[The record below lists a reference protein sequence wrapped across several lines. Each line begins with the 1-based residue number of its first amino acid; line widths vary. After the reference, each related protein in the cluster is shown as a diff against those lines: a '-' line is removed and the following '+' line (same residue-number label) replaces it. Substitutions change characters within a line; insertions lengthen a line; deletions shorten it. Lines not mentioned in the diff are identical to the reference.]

1 MLDTQSKQAVDAEA
15 AFARNV
21 DGHDS
26 TPMPNR
32 HGDLQ
37 GSLRQIDID
46 LLRPGHYQPRHDFAP
61 EALAE
66 LASSIQA
73 EGVLQPILVRPL
85 PGTVPL
91 CYEIIAGERRW
102 RAAQSAGM
110 HQIPALVRS
119 MDDRSTLI
127 QALVENLQRENLNP
141 VETAQGVE
149 RLIKEFQLTQQEAA
163 RSLGRSR
170 DAISHLLRILKLEAG
185 VLAELAQGRISVG
198 HAKRLVGLPQPMQQ
212 QLATEVMRKD
222 LSVRARER
230 RIRALNKETE
240 PQSTA
245 GARRDPDI
253 VRLEQRVG
261 EIVGAETRID
271 YEPGR
276 GQGRIAFTFH
286 SLEALE
292 GILDRLGYRG

>member
-1 MLDTQSKQAVDAEA
+1 MLDTQSKQAVDVETS
-15 AFARNV
+15 FACNV

-46 LLRPGHYQPRHDFAP
+46 LVRPGRYQPRHDFVP

-66 LASSIQA
+66 LAASIRA

-85 PGTVPL
+85 PGTAPVR
-91 CYEIIAGERRW
+91 YEIIAGERRW
-102 RAAQSAGM
+102 RAAQSAGL
-110 HQIPALVRS
+110 HQIPALVRP

-127 QALVENLQRENLNP
+127 QALVENLQREDLNP
-141 VETAQGVE
+141 LDTARGIA
-149 RLIKEFQLTQQEAA
+149 RLIEEFQLTHEEAA
-163 RSLGRSR
+163 RRLGRSR
-170 DAISHLLRILKLEAG
+170 DAVSHLLRILKLDPG
-185 VLAELAQGRISVG
+185 VLAELAQERISVG
-198 HAKRLVGLPQPMQQ
+198 HAKRLVGLPQPVQQ

-222 LSVRARER
+222 LSVRALER
-230 RIRALNKETE
+230 RIRCLNNETE